1 MEKKPDPIVESLNRA
16 ERERS
21 DRPTNR
27 RWLWFFVVP
36 FVLVFLLSILYV
48 LVRSAPLR

>member
-1 MEKKPDPIVESLNRA
+1 VQNKPDPIEESLNRA
-16 ERERS
+16 EREHS

-36 FVLVFLLSILYV
+36 FVLVFLITILYV
-48 LVRSAPLR
+48 LVRSANLR

>member
-1 MEKKPDPIVESLNRA
+1 MNHNPDPIQESLARA
-16 ERERS
+16 ERERN

-36 FVLVFLLSILYV
+36 FVLVFLLSIVYV
-48 LVRSAPLR
+48 LIRASVLH

>member
-1 MEKKPDPIVESLNRA
+1 MQNKPDPIEESLNRA
-16 ERERS
+16 ERERA

-48 LVRSAPLR
+48 LVGSARLR